1 MRQERETATIE
12 NAFEF
17 AVQDVYDLYADME
30 QAAENMPE
38 QLSGAHAHAAVMLDM
53 ARSYMNSYDIP
64 EILRDKEVTWWIW
77 TGKFYR
83 PQKRENVVNFLNAYL
98 LEVPISEETEKLRSD
113 LGEAIEIL
121 SNVFFP
127 GMRGRRAA

>member
-1 MRQERETATIE
+1 MERESATVE

-17 AVQDVYDLYADME
+17 ALQDVYDLHADME

-38 QLSGAHAHAAVMLDM
+38 QLNGAHADAAVMLGQ
-53 ARSYMNSYDIP
+53 ALHYMNISDIP
-64 EILRDKEVTWWIW
+64 ESLRDKEVAWWVW
-77 TGKFYR
+77 TGKFFR
-83 PQKRENVVNFLNAYL
+83 PQKRENVVNFLSAYL
-98 LEVPISEETEKLRSD
+98 SEVSVNKETEKLRSD

-121 SNVFFP
+121 NNVFFP